1 MHCDDK
7 RTIFALK
14 KILEENFKEQ
24 ENYFLQLEQ
33 EKDPLKKLELQSK
46 IDIIEKSTIEIK
58 HQLGTM
64 K

>member
-7 RTIFALK
+7 RTIFVLK
-14 KILEENFKEQ
+14 KSLEEYSIEKEHHIS
-24 ENYFLQLEQ
+24 NLEQ

-46 IDIIEKSTIEIK
+46 IDNLEKKISEIN
-58 HQLGTM
+58 HQLSTM